1 MTRNRHAAPSPR
13 RTRAARPR
21 RASLTGI
28 VGGIVGFAAA
38 AIALLLVTAACGST
52 VQTVPAREAAPV
64 GIPSEV
70 EATPGLATSTTS
82 LGTVVTMDG
91 YTLYRFSKDTTAPS
105 KSTCNA
111 ECAKTWPPVLGD
123 GQPKLTGVP
132 ADKVGTI
139 GRADGSQQLTLNG
152 WPLYRYAKDTKPG
165 ETAGEGVGGTWRAIG
180 VNGKPAADSAPA
192 APAPAPKQAPKQ
204 VPTPAA
210 PPAAPAADT
219 SSDYSSSGY

>member
-1 MTRNRHAAPSPR
+1 MTRNRHAAPHPR
-13 RTRAARPR
+13 RTRAGRPR

-28 VGGIVGFAAA
+28 VGGIVGGAAA
-38 AIALLLVTAACGST
+38 VFALLLVTAACGST

-64 GIPSEV
+64 GVPSEV
-70 EATPGLATSTTS
+70 DATPGLATAATS

-91 YTLYRFSKDTTAPS
+91 YTLYRFGKDTSDPS

-111 ECAKTWPPVLGD
+111 ECAKAWPPVLGD

-132 ADKVGTI
+132 ADKIGTI

-165 ETAGEGVGGTWRAIG
+165 ETAGEGVGGSWHAIG
-180 VNGKPAADSAPA
+180 VNGKPAAESAPA
-192 APAPAPKQAPKQ
+192 APAAAPAPKRAPA
-204 VPTPAA
+204 PAA
-210 PPAAPAADT
+210 PSAAPSAAPAA
-219 SSDYSSSGY
+219 DYSSSGY